1 MTTTKRTTKATP
13 LPGRAVRGSA
23 TGRPLMAAMDL
34 LGRRWALRI
43 LWELRAGPLGA
54 RAILARCDGLSSS
67 VLYTRLRELSD
78 AGLIDRDQNDASV
91 LTATGRSLGS
101 ALEPLDRW
109 STGWHRTLEARV
121 GTIS

>member
-1 MTTTKRTTKATP
+1 MTTTKRTTKTTP
-13 LPGRAVRGSA
+13 LPGGAVRGSA

-109 STGWHRTLEARV
+109 STGWHRTLETRV